1 VATAVVATRSDRR
14 RHVESLRRYISSMV
28 EVRLRAVRVDL
39 QSNTPVL
46 LLQETEGEG
55 RTLPIFIGTPEATAI
70 AYALQGMAMPRP
82 MTHDLIKDV
91 LSAVDI
97 DVERVVITEL
107 RSSTYYAELH
117 LRRGSDRS
125 IVSSRPSDA
134 VAVAVRT
141 ASPLYVSDE
150 LMDAEG
156 IMLAIDGAEDEDDAS
171 PEELVGQFRQFLDS
185 IRPEDFGS

>member
-1 VATAVVATRSDRR
+1 
-14 RHVESLRRYISSMV
+14 MV

-70 AYALQGMAMPRP
+70 AYALQGVTMPRP
-82 MTHDLIKDV
+82 MTHDLMKDM
-91 LSAVDI
+91 LSSLDVE
-97 DVERVVITEL
+97 VERVVITEL
-107 RSSTYYAELH
+107 RSSTYFAELQ
-117 LRRGSDRS
+117 LRRGGDRS
-125 IVSSRPSDA
+125 VVSSRPSDA

-141 ASPLYVSDE
+141 GSPLFVSDE

-156 IMLAIDGAEDEDDAS
+156 IILAIESADDEDEEGNPD
-171 PEELVGQFRQFLDS
+171 ELVGQFRQFLDS
-185 IRPEDFGS
+185 IKPEDFGGG